1 MEYKTISQLEAGTKI
16 DGFYIIK
23 SVEVKTS
30 STNKKYLDF
39 TLGDKT
45 GEINAKLWDCSD
57 EDLDTYKANT
67 LVKVRAVVADWQ
79 SRLQLK
85 LERIRLSVPEDNVN
99 IEDFVPVAPYSS
111 EDMYSTLLGYI
122 NNMKDEDIK
131 NIVMYII
138 EEKEEKLK
146 HYPAAM
152 KNHHSIRGGLLYH
165 VTTMLKVGEKIC
177 EVYTSLN
184 KDLLFGGIILHD
196 IAKIEE
202 MDASELGIVNGY
214 TVEGQLLGHII
225 QGIKQVEIA
234 ADALGVDKEKSMLL
248 QHLILTHH
256 YEPEYGSPK
265 KPMIPEGEILHHLD
279 EMDAVMFDM
288 NKALKSTE
296 KGCFSDKVWTL
307 QRKVYKPED

>member
-1 MEYKTISQLEAGTKI
+1 MEYKTINELEVGTRI

-23 SVEVKTS
+23 SVEIKTS

-45 GEINAKLWDCSD
+45 GEINAKLWDCSE
-57 EDLDTYKANT
+57 EDLSNFKPNI

-79 SRLQLK
+79 SKLQLK
-85 LERIRLSVPEDNVN
+85 LEKIRLSLPEDEAN

-111 EDMYSTLLGYI
+111 KDMYNTLMNYI
-122 NNMKDEDIK
+122 QNIKDEDIK

-138 EEKEEKLK
+138 EDKEEKLL

-177 EVYTSLN
+177 EIYTTLN
-184 KDLLFGGIILHD
+184 KDLLYGGIILHD

-202 MDASELGIVNGY
+202 MDASELGIVNDY

-234 ADALGVDKEKSMLL
+234 ADAIGANKEKSMLL

-288 NKALKSTE
+288 NKALQDTE
-296 KGCFSDKVWTL
+296 EGSFTDRVWTL
-307 QRKVYKPED
+307 QRKVYKSEN

>member
-57 EDLDTYKANT
+57 EDLITYKANI

-79 SRLQLK
+79 SKLQLK
-85 LERIRLSVPEDNVN
+85 LEKIRLSLPEDNVN

-111 EDMYSTLLGYI
+111 EDMYSTLLDYI
-122 NNMKDEDIK
+122 KNMKDEDIK
-131 NIVMYII
+131 NIVLYII

-177 EVYTSLN
+177 EIYTSLN

-202 MDASELGIVNGY
+202 MDASELGIVNDY
-214 TVEGQLLGHII
+214 TVEGQLLGHIV

-234 ADALGVDKEKSMLL
+234 ADALGADKEKSMLL

-288 NKALKSTE
+288 NKALKDTE
-296 KGCFSDKVWTL
+296 EGCFTDRVWTL
-307 QRKVYKPED
+307 QRKVYKS